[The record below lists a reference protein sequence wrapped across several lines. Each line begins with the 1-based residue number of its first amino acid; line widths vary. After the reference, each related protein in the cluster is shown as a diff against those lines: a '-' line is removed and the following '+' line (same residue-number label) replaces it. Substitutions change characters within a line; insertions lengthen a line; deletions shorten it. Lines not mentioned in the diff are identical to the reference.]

1 MTSDSVHAAEDSPWF
16 TDPPL
21 DVAASSSP
29 LLPCGIP
36 QSVFDGKPW
45 SIESRAPSVLSTIY
59 LFVLHIKYLL
69 IHSFSK
75 LKYFSLTH
83 ALPLDFLL
91 CERAQL
97 KLKTSSVL
105 WKSDWKQLWA
115 VMDCKQWSLDFWQ
128 KAAVLKL
135 QSYLNILQKHSLY
148 FFPLCSWLNW
158 LRFKGLID

>member
-1 MTSDSVHAAEDSPWF
+1 MRV
-16 TDPPL
+16 L
-21 DVAASSSP
+21 DCDDFRQRPRCRRQSLIYWSSSGRRCQ
-29 LLPCGIP
+29 LLSSP
-36 QSVFDGKPW
+36 SLRHS
-45 SIESRAPSVLSTIY
+45 SICVRWQAMV
-59 LFVLHIKYLL
+59 
-69 IHSFSK
+69 HSFSK

-91 CERAQL
+91 CEGAQL